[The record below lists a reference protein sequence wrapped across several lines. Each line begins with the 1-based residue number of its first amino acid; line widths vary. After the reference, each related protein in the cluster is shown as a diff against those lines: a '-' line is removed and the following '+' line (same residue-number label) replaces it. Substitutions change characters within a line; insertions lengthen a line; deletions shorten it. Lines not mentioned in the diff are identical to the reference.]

1 MNLFTRK
8 NHVFTLCITIA
19 LIFAYKVC
27 YAETELRQMKYTP
40 RSPEEAD
47 EWQTKVRNAL
57 FEILKL
63 DDLITSKSDIPLKP
77 KLIKK
82 SELPSHVHYEYAIN
96 STPGRR
102 FNIILTIPK
111 NGIPPFPA
119 VVCVHGHGG
128 TRYSVYDKGSVY
140 KGFASHLAEQGY
152 VTIAADVGQH
162 KVYKEERIL
171 MGERLWDLM
180 RCVDFLVERDDVD
193 IKCIGC
199 AGLSLGGEM
208 TMWLGAMDTRV
219 SAVVSSGFLTV
230 MDQMEQ
236 NHCMCWKFK
245 GLRELVDYADIYSLI
260 APHPLMCQNGLQE
273 GPKNFYVPIAKKA
286 MKEIKL
292 IYQDFGKLN
301 HAVLDVHPGG
311 HEIHLPTL
319 MEFFEKHLK

>member
-1 MNLFTRK
+1 MNQLSRK
-8 NHVFTLCITIA
+8 YHIFTLCLTIA
-19 LIFAYKVC
+19 FIFAFKVC
-27 YAETELRQMKYTP
+27 YAESELRRMKYTTG
-40 RSPEEAD
+40 SSDKAK
-47 EWQTKVRNAL
+47 EWQTKVRKAL

-63 DDLITSKSDIPLKP
+63 DDLIKTQSDIPLNP
-77 KLIKK
+77 KLLKK
-82 SELPSHVHYEYAIN
+82 SEQPSYVHYEYEIN
-96 STPGRR
+96 STPARR
-102 FNIILTIPK
+102 FNIILTVPNDGK
-111 NGIPPFPA
+111 PPFPA

-128 TRYSVYDKGSVY
+128 TRYSVYDKGSIY

-162 KVYKEERIL
+162 KVYEEGRIL

-180 RCVDFLVERDDVD
+180 RCVDFLIERDDID
-193 IKCIGC
+193 PKRIGC

-236 NHCMCWKFK
+236 NHCMCWKFN

-260 APHPLMCQNGLQE
+260 APRPLMCQNGLKE

-286 MKEIKL
+286 MKDIKL
-292 IYQDFGKLN
+292 IYQDLGKPD

-319 MEFFEKHLK
+319 MQFFEKHLK